1 MAVSR
6 QKAAFLIVLVFILST
21 IFNSILIKYVERG
34 NAFSI
39 QYPAHT
45 GIIMPYQHPK
55 FCPPPP
61 FDC

>member
-6 QKAAFLIVLVFILST
+6 QRAAFLIVLVFILST
-21 IFNSILIKYVERG
+21 IFNSILIKYNERG

-39 QYPAHT
+39 QPPVHT
-45 GIIMPYQHPK
+45 GVSMPYQHPQ